1 MVSSMAINMDDSRSF
16 LTEKHLLFK
25 QSIREF
31 LHKEASPYYD
41 QWEKEGGIPR
51 LFWKKIGDN
60 GFLCPWLDVEFGGA
74 GADFGYSVVLA
85 EELEMVGS
93 ALGGISIHSDVVAP
107 YIASF
112 GTIDQKHRYLPKF
125 ITGEMISAFAVTEPG
140 VGSELTNIR
149 TTAIKKDGYYI
160 VNGAK
165 SFITNGFNADFL
177 IVACKTDL
185 DAVPSHD
192 GISLLLIDKDTPG
205 FSRGRKL
212 DKKGQESSETAELF
226 FDDASVPIGNLLGDE
241 GKGLSYLMQKLQQER
256 LMCAIG
262 SLMAAKDM
270 LDLTVNFIKERK
282 AYGKKISK
290 FKNAQFTIVEIATD
304 IQLGR
309 TFVDGLICKHMKGE
323 KIITEVSMAKYW
335 ITEMSKRISEKCIQL
350 HDGYGNMGDYKIA
363 RRHRDIPVTTFYTG
377 SDEILKTLIAKNIGL

>member
-31 LHKEASPYYD
+31 LHKEASPIMISG
-41 QWEKEGGIPR
+41 KKRGIPR

-212 DKKGQESSETAELF
+212 DKKARKVQKQPNYFSMMPLF
-226 FDDASVPIGNLLGDE
+226 LLGT
-241 GKGLSYLMQKLQQER
+241 
-256 LMCAIG
+256 
-262 SLMAAKDM
+262 SLGMK
-270 LDLTVNFIKERK
+270 VK
-282 AYGKKISK
+282 AFHI
-290 FKNAQFTIVEIATD
+290 
-304 IQLGR
+304 
-309 TFVDGLICKHMKGE
+309 
-323 KIITEVSMAKYW
+323 
-335 ITEMSKRISEKCIQL
+335 
-350 HDGYGNMGDYKIA
+350 
-363 RRHRDIPVTTFYTG
+363 
-377 SDEILKTLIAKNIGL
+377 

>member
-1 MVSSMAINMDDSRSF
+1 MIGTMAINMNDSRSF

-31 LHKEASPYYD
+31 LDKEAVPFYD

-51 LFWKKIGDN
+51 SFWKKVGDN
-60 GFLCPWLDVEFGGA
+60 GLLCPWLDVEFGGV

-85 EELEMVGS
+85 EEFEMVGS
-93 ALGGISIHSDVVAP
+93 ALRGISIHSDVVAP

-112 GTIDQKHRYLPKF
+112 GTMDQKQRYLPKF
-125 ITGEMISAFAVTEPG
+125 ITGEMITAFALAETG
-140 VGSELTNIR
+140 MGSELANIQ

-165 SFITNGFNADFL
+165 TFITNGFKADFM
-177 IVACKTDL
+177 IVACKTDH

-192 GISLLLIDKDTPG
+192 GISLLLVDKDTPG
-205 FSRGRKL
+205 FTRGRKL
-212 DKKGQESSETAELF
+212 EKAGQDSSDTSELF
-226 FDDASVPIGNLLGDE
+226 FDDAPVPVGNLLGEE
-241 GKGLSYLMQKLQQER
+241 GRGLSYIIQKLQQER

-270 LDLTVNFIKERK
+270 LHLTVNYIKGRK
-282 AYGKKISK
+282 VFGKKISE
-290 FKNAQFTIVEIATD
+290 FKKAQFTIAEITTD

-309 TFVDGLICKHMKGE
+309 TFVDGLICKHINGE
-323 KIITEVSMAKYW
+323 NIITEVSMAKYW
-335 ITEMSKRISEKCIQL
+335 ITEMSKRISEKCMQL
-350 HDGYGNMGDYKIA
+350 HDRYGNMGDDKIA
-363 RRHRDIPVTTFYTG
+363 RRHRDIPLTTLYTG
-377 SDEILKTLIAKNIGL
+377 SDENIKTLNAENIGF

>member
-1 MVSSMAINMDDSRSF
+1 MIGTMAINKNDSRSF

-31 LHKEASPYYD
+31 LDKEAVPFYD

-51 LFWKKIGDN
+51 SFWKKIGDN
-60 GFLCPWLDVEFGGA
+60 GFLCPWLDAEFGGV

-85 EELEMVGS
+85 EEFEMVGS
-93 ALGGISIHSDVVAP
+93 ALRGISIHSDVVAP

-112 GTIDQKHRYLPKF
+112 GTMDQKQRYLPKF
-125 ITGEMISAFAVTEPG
+125 ITGEMITAFAMAEPG
-140 VGSELTNIR
+140 MDSEFANIQ

-165 SFITNGFNADFL
+165 TFITNGFKADFM

-205 FSRGRKL
+205 FTRGRKL
-212 DKKGQESSETAELF
+212 EKAGQDSSDTAELF
-226 FDDASVPIGNLLGDE
+226 FDDAPVPIGNLLGEE
-241 GKGLSYLMQKLQQER
+241 GRGLSYIMQKLQQER

-262 SLMAAKDM
+262 SLMATKDM
-270 LDLTVNFIKERK
+270 LHLTVNYIKGQK
-282 AYGKKISK
+282 AFGKKISEYK
-290 FKNAQFTIVEIATD
+290 KSQFTIAEIATD

-309 TFVDGLICKHMKGE
+309 TFVDGLICKHINGE
-323 KIITEVSMAKYW
+323 NIITEVSMAKYW
-335 ITEMSKRISEKCIQL
+335 ITEMSKRISEKCMQL
-350 HDGYGNMGDYKIA
+350 HDRYGNTGDDKIA
-363 RRHRDIPVTTFYTG
+363 RRHRDIPLTTLYTG
-377 SDEILKTLIAKNIGL
+377 SDENVKTLIAENIGF

>member
-1 MVSSMAINMDDSRSF
+1 MVSTLAINKDDSRSF
-16 LTEKHLLFK
+16 LTEEHLLFK

-31 LHKEASPYYD
+31 LAKEAVPFYD

-51 LFWKKIGDN
+51 SFWKMIGDN
-60 GFLCPWLDVEFGGA
+60 GFLCPWLDVEFGGL

-85 EELEMVGS
+85 EELESVGS

-112 GTIDQKHRYLPKF
+112 GTIDQKQRYLSKF
-125 ITGEMISAFAVTEPG
+125 ITGEMISAFAFTEPG
-140 VGSELTNIR
+140 IGSEIANIQ
-149 TTAIKKDGYYI
+149 TTAIKKEGYYI

-165 SFITNGFNADFL
+165 TFVINGFKADIM

-185 DAVPSHD
+185 NAGTRD

-212 DKKGQESSETAELF
+212 GNAGLGNPDTAELF
-226 FDDASVPIGNLLGDE
+226 FDDALVPIGNLLGEE
-241 GKGLSYLMQKLQQER
+241 GKGLSYIIQQLQQEK

-262 SLMAAKDM
+262 SLIAAKDM
-270 LDLTVNFIKERK
+270 LHLTMNFIKGQK
-282 AYGKKISK
+282 AFDKKISK
-290 FKNAQFTIVEIATD
+290 FKTAQFTIAEIATD

-309 TFVDGLICKHMKGE
+309 TFVDGLICKHMTGE
-323 KIITEVSMAKYW
+323 NIITEVSMAKYW
-335 ITEMSKRISEKCIQL
+335 ITEMSKRISEKCMQL
-350 HDGYGNMGDYKIA
+350 HDGYGYMEDKKIT
-363 RRHRDIPVTTFYTG
+363 RRHRDIPLSRFFTG
-377 SDEILKTLIAKNIGL
+377 TDETVKIMIAKNIGF

>member
-1 MVSSMAINMDDSRSF
+1 MVSTLAINKDDSRSF
-16 LTEKHLLFK
+16 LTEEHLLFK

-31 LHKEASPYYD
+31 LAKEAVPFYD

-51 LFWKKIGDN
+51 SFWKKIGDN
-60 GFLCPWLDVEFGGA
+60 GFLCPWLDVEFGGI

-107 YIASF
+107 YIATF
-112 GTIDQKHRYLPKF
+112 GTIDQQQRYLPKF
-125 ITGEMISAFAVTEPG
+125 FTGEMISAFAFTEPG
-140 VGSELTNIR
+140 MGSEIADIQ
-149 TTAIKKDGYYI
+149 TTAIKKDGYYN

-165 SFITNGFNADFL
+165 TFVINGFTADFM

-185 DAVPSHD
+185 NAVPSQD

-212 DKKGQESSETAELF
+212 GNAGQGSSGIAELF
-226 FDDASVPIGNLLGDE
+226 FDDALVPVGNLLGEE
-241 GKGLSYLMQKLQQER
+241 GKGLSYIMQKLQQEK

-262 SLMAAKDM
+262 SLIAAKDM
-270 LDLTVNFIKERK
+270 LHLTMNFIKGQK
-282 AYGKKISK
+282 AFEKKISK
-290 FKNAQFTIVEIATD
+290 FKNAQFTIAEIATD

-309 TFVDGLICKHMKGE
+309 TFVDGLICKHMTGE
-323 KIITEVSMAKYW
+323 NIITEVSMAKYW
-335 ITEMSKRISEKCIQL
+335 ITEMSKRISEKCMQL
-350 HDGYGNMGDYKIA
+350 HDGYGHMEDDNIT
-363 RRHRDIPVTTFYTG
+363 RRHRDIPFSKFFTG
-377 SDEILKTLIAKNIGL
+377 TDETVKILIAKNIGF